1 MEVRNY
7 LAYRVVPVEQARQLT
22 EGDIIPIPQKDDS
35 LVCSPKKKT
44 AEDLFE
50 SVRESYNPYL
60 PSRLSVLFVLPY
72 KEERVQYWLFSHYS
86 HTDFDY
92 GLLTL
97 KLTGELCWCDES
109 LFTASFF
116 PKPEPPEEKALNYWK
131 SAGNNY
137 AEFTIPEGLFSG
149 IATIISVEFKV
160 HKGIH

>member
-1 MEVRNY
+1 MGVRNFM
-7 LAYRVVPVEQARQLT
+7 AYRVVPSEQARLLK

-35 LVCSPKKKT
+35 FVCSPVKKA

-50 SVRESYNPYL
+50 SVRKAYNPYL

-72 KEERVQYWLFSHYS
+72 KEEQVQNWLYSHFSH
-86 HTDFDY
+86 TAFDY

-131 SAGNNY
+131 SARNDY

-149 IATIISVEFKV
+149 IATIISIEYRV
-160 HKGIH
+160 HKGIY